1 MTGPIRRSDG
11 NRQPPPSR
19 RTVLRGAAAVTL
31 ATAATTAAT
40 AETAFAAG
48 AGSSLTVVDHPGAQW
63 LPADPANYRTARRPR
78 GHPVDHVIIHVTQ
91 EHFDDAV
98 AVFQDPGRRTS
109 AHYLVRSADG
119 HIGQCVREK
128 DIAWHTGD
136 PHYDNRSIGIT
147 HEGWVNSTDWFT
159 EEMYASSAALTA
171 AVCARHA
178 IPLDRAH
185 ILGHHEVPG
194 ATHTDPGAN
203 WDWDHFLELARKV
216 RADTTTV
223 KRRPVTTGR

>member
-1 MTGPIRRSDG
+1 MTELIRRSDG
-11 NRQPPPSR
+11 NRQPPLSR
-19 RTVLRGAAAVTL
+19 RTFLRGAAAVTL

-40 AETAFAAG
+40 VKTASAVG
-48 AGSSLTVVDHPGAQW
+48 TSPSLAVVDYPGAQW
-63 LPADPANYRTARRPR
+63 LPASPANYRPARRPR
-78 GHPVDHVIIHVTQ
+78 NHQIDYVVIHVTQ

-98 AVFQDPGRRTS
+98 AVFQNPDRRTS

-128 DIAWHTGD
+128 DIAWHTGNPD
-136 PHYDNRSIGIT
+136 YDNRSIGIT
-147 HEGWVNSTDWFT
+147 HEGWVNSTAWFT

-178 IPLDRAH
+178 IPLDRTH
-185 ILGHHEVPG
+185 ILGHNEVPG

-203 WDWDHFLELARKV
+203 WDWDHYLELVRKV
-216 RADTTTV
+216 GTER
-223 KRRPVTTGR
+223 

>member
-1 MTGPIRRSDG
+1 MTGPTRRSDG
-11 NRQPPPSR
+11 DRQPPPSR
-19 RTVLRGAAAVTL
+19 RTVLRGAAALTL
-31 ATAATTAAT
+31 ATAAAAVTAGT
-40 AETAFAAG
+40 ASAAD
-48 AGSSLTVVDHPGAQW
+48 ASPSPAVVDYPGAQW

-78 GHPVDHVIIHVTQ
+78 SHPIDYVVVHVTQ

-98 AVFQDPGRRTS
+98 AVFQNPARKTS

-128 DIAWHTGD
+128 DIAWHANNPD
-136 PHYDNRSIGIT
+136 YDNRSIGIT
-147 HEGWVNSTDWFT
+147 HEGWVNSTVWFT

-178 IPLDRAH
+178 IPLNRTH
-185 ILGHHEVPG
+185 ILGHHEVST

-203 WDWDHFLELARKV
+203 WDWDHYLELVRK
-216 RADTTTV
+216 AG
-223 KRRPVTTGR
+223 TGR

>member
-1 MTGPIRRSDG
+1 MTEPIRSSDG

-40 AETAFAAG
+40 TGTASAAG
-48 AGSSLTVVDHPGAQW
+48 AGSYPAVVDHPGAQW

-78 GHPVDHVIIHVTQ
+78 SHPVDHVIIHVTQ

-98 AVFQDPGRRTS
+98 AVFQDPGRGTS

-119 HIGQCVREK
+119 HIGQCVRER
-128 DIAWHTGD
+128 DIAWHAGD
-136 PHYDNRSIGIT
+136 PSYDNRSIGIT
-147 HEGWVNSTDWFT
+147 HEGWVNSSAWFT

-178 IPLDRAH
+178 IPLDRTH
-185 ILGHHEVPG
+185 ILGHHEVSS

-216 RADTTTV
+216 RADTTAV
-223 KRRPVTTGR
+223 KRRPITTGR